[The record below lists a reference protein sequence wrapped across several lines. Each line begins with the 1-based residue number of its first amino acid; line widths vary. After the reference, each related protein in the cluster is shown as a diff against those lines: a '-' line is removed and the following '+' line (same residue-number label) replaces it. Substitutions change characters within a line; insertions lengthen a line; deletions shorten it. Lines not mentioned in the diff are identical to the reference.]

1 MSPTVKPLAGSL
13 QKHCLNLPP
22 QTCLSDCHVTRRARH
37 WPSGFTTKLSHR
49 GSLAPTTKKT
59 LHQGS
64 LAPCKTMLQH
74 DHICRC
80 ENAGSPEPDV
90 DLAAHRTALLR
101 RFYPIFTPFLPPYY
115 PNGAVFTPFL
125 PPFLPRRLPRFYPVF
140 TLFRRVKSRVYPKF
154 TPVPRF
160 LPQQAFYPNFSTYA
174 PFLPQFYPRG
184 KTGLFLLVYA
194 HTTP

>member
-1 MSPTVKPLAGSL
+1 MHATGRRDSPPNSATG
-13 QKHCLNLPP
+13 
-22 QTCLSDCHVTRRARH
+22 DH
-37 WPSGFTTKLSHR
+37 WP
-49 GSLAPTTKKT
+49 PTTKKT

-184 KTGLFLLVYA
+184 KTGLFLLVITSRGGVSKVSGVQSKGKGL
-194 HTTP
+194 HKI